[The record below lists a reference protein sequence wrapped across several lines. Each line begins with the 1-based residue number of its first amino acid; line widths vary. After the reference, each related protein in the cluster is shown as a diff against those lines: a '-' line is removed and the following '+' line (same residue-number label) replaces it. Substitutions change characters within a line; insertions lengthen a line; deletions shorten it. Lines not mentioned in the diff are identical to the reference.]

1 MELYKRILQF
11 VRPYW
16 FRLLGAMICMMF
28 VSAATA
34 GVAFLVKPVIDD
46 TFINKDISMLYLI
59 PIAIIV
65 LYLVKGVF
73 DYGQAYLM
81 GYVGQRV
88 VADIRNKLHRHI
100 QTLSLSFLTRT
111 PTGIL
116 MSRITNDVN
125 LIQSA
130 VSNAVTSILK
140 HAFSI
145 IGLTGVVFY
154 RDWKLAIFS
163 FLIFPLAVVPIVK
176 FGRRLR
182 KVSTQ
187 SQKVMGALTTLL
199 QETISGNRIVKAFGM
214 EEYENK
220 RFSDENNRL
229 FRTIMKSLKIRAM
242 SSPVMELIGGLGSA
256 LVIWYGGYCVIKGYS
271 TPGNFFSFLAGLI
284 MLYEPVKKLSKV
296 NNIIQ
301 QGLAAAVRVFDILD
315 TEPEIRDKR
324 DAKPLP
330 PFSKSIEFRCV
341 SFKYDDELVLKD
353 ISLKV
358 NIGESVALVGMS
370 GGGKT
375 TLVNLIPRFYDVT
388 SGAILI
394 DGVDIRDATIE
405 SVRSQIAIVA
415 QETILFNDTIR
426 SNIAYGD
433 INRPDEAILKAAK
446 TANAHEFIMAT
457 PMGHDT
463 IVGEQGV
470 KLSGGQRQRMSIA
483 RAVLKDAPILILDE
497 ATSSLDTESEIEVQ
511 QALENLMKD
520 RTTFIIAHRLSTI
533 RNADRIVVIIDGEIV
548 EEGPHEELLRKNGEY
563 AKYYKL
569 QFSDG
574 GEVVP
579 LNSARTMPAK
589 ARKLLSGDSP

>member
-1 MELYKRILQF
+1 
-11 VRPYW
+11 
-16 FRLLGAMICMMF
+16 MMF